1 MLKSLL
7 IIIYI
12 LAAILIGCSYSP
24 TRNNL
29 NNNPDSISSNNTDI
43 KKDLES
49 VEETDP
55 SLNYNSVI
63 KQFSKILPKDMSI
76 TKFQYFVIFSA
87 LNEKD
92 TYNIIDNEIRNT
104 TTAVLKNYN
113 SVIPDKVTAVFLFD
127 DFNEYKEFSIN
138 NFDIAENDLSPY
150 GFYKTHK
157 NVIVIRYTT
166 WKGSVIHEVT
176 HALLQYDFP
185 DMPSWFNEGIASLNE
200 KSSFKND
207 ELTGQFSWRIISLR
221 NALSNN
227 SYTGLRQLMESN
239 DDELYGKRSSFYYA
253 QARYLLMNLQKKG
266 LLYDYYKSFRDTYA
280 KDNTGISQIEAVWG
294 KNLDEID
301 NEYLQYI
308 RSFEE

>member
-113 SVIPDKVTAVFLFD
+113 TVIPDKVTAVFLFD

-138 NFDIAENDLSPY
+138 NFDIAENDLSP
-150 GFYKTHK
+150 
-157 NVIVIRYTT
+157 
-166 WKGSVIHEVT
+166 S
-176 HALLQYDFP
+176 DFTKP
-185 DMPSWFNEGIASLNE
+185 IKM
-200 KSSFKND
+200 
-207 ELTGQFSWRIISLR
+207 
-221 NALSNN
+221 
-227 SYTGLRQLMESN
+227 
-239 DDELYGKRSSFYYA
+239 
-253 QARYLLMNLQKKG
+253 
-266 LLYDYYKSFRDTYA
+266 
-280 KDNTGISQIEAVWG
+280 
-294 KNLDEID
+294 
-301 NEYLQYI
+301 
-308 RSFEE
+308 

>member
-1 MLKSLL
+1 
-7 IIIYI
+7 
-12 LAAILIGCSYSP
+12 
-24 TRNNL
+24 
-29 NNNPDSISSNNTDI
+29 
-43 KKDLES
+43 
-49 VEETDP
+49 
-55 SLNYNSVI
+55 
-63 KQFSKILPKDMSI
+63 
-76 TKFQYFVIFSA
+76 
-87 LNEKD
+87 
-92 TYNIIDNEIRNT
+92 
-104 TTAVLKNYN
+104 
-113 SVIPDKVTAVFLFD
+113 
-127 DFNEYKEFSIN
+127 
-138 NFDIAENDLSPY
+138 
-150 GFYKTHK
+150 
-157 NVIVIRYTT
+157 
-166 WKGSVIHEVT
+166 
-176 HALLQYDFP
+176 
-185 DMPSWFNEGIASLNE
+185 MPSWFNEGIASLNE